1 MKTFIASAFAFL
13 MAFSAVSVY
22 AEKVDISKVKCLISG
37 AAAKEDKAADWKDG
51 KVYFCCG
58 NCLKKFNDDSKSFAA
73 KANHQLIAS
82 GQVTQGACPFSGG
95 ALNKDAS
102 VEFKGAKVGFC
113 CNNCKGKAEKFTDD
127 EKLDK
132 LFGDAAYEKA
142 KFAKAESK

>member
-132 LFGDAAYEKA
+132 LFGDAAFEKA
-142 KFAKAESK
+142 KFVKAESK